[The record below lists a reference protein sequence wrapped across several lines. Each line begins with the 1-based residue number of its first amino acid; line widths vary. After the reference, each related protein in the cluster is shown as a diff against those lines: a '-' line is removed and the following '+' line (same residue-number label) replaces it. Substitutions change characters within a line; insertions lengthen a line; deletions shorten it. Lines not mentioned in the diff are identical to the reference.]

1 MITSTVTVQYFEQ
14 ISFKK
19 LRTIFKKIFK
29 HVLNIFIE
37 KIRKFRQI
45 GPKVSSVDN

>member
-19 LRTIFKKIFK
+19 LRAL
-29 HVLNIFIE
+29 VLNIFIE